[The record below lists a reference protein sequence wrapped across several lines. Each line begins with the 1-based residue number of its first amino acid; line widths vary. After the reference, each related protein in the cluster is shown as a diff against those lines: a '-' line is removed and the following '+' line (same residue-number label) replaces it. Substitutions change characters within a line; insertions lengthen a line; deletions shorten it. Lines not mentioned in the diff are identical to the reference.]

1 MKKWIVRILILAIT
15 VVVIYYF
22 IPEKE
27 LPPNIKVDKLVVT
40 KGRRIMEAYSNGE
53 VVKIYSI
60 SLGRNPLGDKEFE
73 GDKRTPEGSYTINH
87 KNANSGYHKNLG
99 VSYPNKDDISDA
111 KSKGLKPG
119 GEIKIHGIRNG
130 LGFIG
135 KFHRLF
141 DWTAGCIALTDK
153 EVDELY
159 ENVIIGTPIIIN
171 P

>member
-1 MKKWIVRILILAIT
+1 MKKWIVRILVSII
-15 VVVIYYF
+15 VVLTIYYF
-22 IPEKE
+22 IPDNT
-27 LPPNIKVDKLVVT
+27 LPPNVKIDKLVVT
-40 KGRRIMEAYSNGE
+40 KSKRIMVAYSNGE
-53 VVKIYSI
+53 VIKIYTI

-87 KNANSGYHKNLG
+87 KNLNSGYHKNLG
-99 VSYPNKDDISDA
+99 VSYPNKDDIKDA
-111 KSKGLKPG
+111 NNKGLKPG

-130 LGFIG
+130 IGFIG

-159 ENVIIGTPIIIN
+159 EHVGIGTPIIIN